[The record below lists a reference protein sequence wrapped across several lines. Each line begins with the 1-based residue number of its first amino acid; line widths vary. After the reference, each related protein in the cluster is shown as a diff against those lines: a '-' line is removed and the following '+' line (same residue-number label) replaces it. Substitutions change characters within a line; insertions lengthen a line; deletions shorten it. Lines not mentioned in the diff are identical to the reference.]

1 MNLKRRSFLEAVAIT
16 GAVSITG
23 INVAHAA
30 PPADTIIVGIAAR
43 GPRISDPN
51 QTTQGADN
59 WTTEQIF
66 EQLVRPADGT
76 FGTTPEEYL
85 PFLATSW
92 EASTDSKTW
101 TFQIRQGVQFH
112 KGYGELTSADVVYSF
127 LRAMNDGVRTTLY
140 SNITD
145 VKADGDYTVVMT
157 LATPDP
163 LFLGSTVFTN
173 NPCIVS
179 MKADQ
184 EKGEDFGTDP
194 IGTGPYQM
202 VEFDPESGTK
212 LVAFE
217 EYWGGRAK
225 TTNLEFQYIPDTT
238 ARTLA
243 LLSGDVDM
251 IEGVRAPGWVD
262 SMLSRK
268 PELLFDM
275 TVPGSFNTLHVN
287 LTRPP
292 FDDIRVRQALMYAL
306 NPPAI
311 AAALAPM
318 GNTMPG
324 LQPSNFPG
332 GFEVEDLPEELR
344 YEHNQDK
351 ARELLAEAGYPDG
364 FDFESNAS
372 QREDYGSQMLIVQ
385 EQLRAVGMRM
395 DLHIIDHT
403 AYHANNRSDMNTLA
417 LHSSSYPPIPS
428 NLYLDQ
434 LSSKSEVQSDG
445 SGGGNYSHYGV
456 AMPGVD
462 DLIQKV
468 LEATTFDD
476 YVAACKEVELQVLKD
491 LPLIGLTTLSYTIA
505 RNPRMDLGYEVQSGY
520 ARWRLNSAT
529 VSG

>member
-1 MNLKRRSFLEAVAIT
+1 MTLNRRNFLELSAAT
-16 GAVSITG
+16 AAVSAVGVSAVRAT
-23 INVAHAA
+23 
-30 PPADTIIVGIAAR
+30 PADDTIIVGIAAR
-43 GPRISDPN
+43 GPRLVDPN
-51 QTTQGADN
+51 LTTQGADN

-76 FGTTPEEYL
+76 FGTSPEEYL
-85 PFLATSW
+85 PFLAISW
-92 EASTDSKTW
+92 DQSEDSKTW
-101 TFQIRQGVQFH
+101 IFHLREGVQFH
-112 KGYGELTSADVVYSF
+112 KGYGEMTAEDVVYSF
-127 LRAMNDGVRTTLY
+127 ERAMNDGVRTTLY
-140 SNITD
+140 SNIAN
-145 VKADGDYTVVMT
+145 VSASGDYTVTMT

-163 LFLGSTVFTN
+163 LFLGSTIFTN
-173 NPCIVS
+173 NPCVVS
-179 MKADQ
+179 KKASV

-194 IGTGPYQM
+194 IGTGPYQL
-202 VEFDPESGTK
+202 VEFDPEAGTK
-212 LVAFE
+212 LIAFD

-225 TTNLEFQYIPDTT
+225 TTNIVFEYIPDTT

-251 IEGVRAPGWVD
+251 IEGVRAPGWVA
-262 SMLSRK
+262 SMLQRK

-306 NPPAI
+306 NPSAI
-311 AAALAPM
+311 AQALAPM
-318 GNTMPG
+318 GGTMPG
-324 LQPSNFPG
+324 LQPTFFPG
-332 GFEVEDLPEELR
+332 GFEMDELPEDLR

-351 ARELLAEAGYPDG
+351 ARALLAEAGYPDG

-403 AYHANNRSDMNTLA
+403 AYHANNRTDMNTLA

-434 LSSKSEVQSDG
+434 LSSKSEVKSDS

-456 AMPGVD
+456 AIPGVD
-462 DLIQKV
+462 DLIDKV
-468 LEATTFDD
+468 LNATNFDD
-476 YVAACKEVELQVLKD
+476 YVAACREVELQVLRD

-505 RNPRMDLGYEVQSGY
+505 RNPRMDLGFEVKSGY

-529 VSG
+529 VTG